1 MKMSSNCYSC
11 VMDRAKFECDMLFE
25 RDEEKLEVMEELVD
39 FMAAHKGDVSSVV
52 GTERENIMK
61 RRSGNL
67 DPYRDLKEESNRA
80 ARDLLPLAVEFYD
93 SSRDGLEALIRIA
106 AAANSMEYGVKGHD
120 FDANTFHEVFQDT
133 LEEKLGGDLEKAR
146 GYLDRFEKI
155 LYLTDNAGEIVFD
168 LFVIEKLED
177 MGKWV
182 VIAPKTEPIL
192 NDVTAEELGRMTD
205 RPLEPSGPVVGL
217 SLEDARP
224 ELLDLLWDE
233 DWLVLAK
240 GMGNF
245 ETITEF
251 DDRLKGRLIYV
262 MRAKCEPVARRA
274 GVPQGSLVVMPV

>member
-1 MKMSSNCYSC
+1 M
-11 VMDRAKFECDMLFE
+11 
-25 RDEEKLEVMEELVD
+25 
-39 FMAAHKGDVSSVV
+39 
-52 GTERENIMK
+52 
-61 RRSGNL
+61 
-67 DPYRDLKEESNRA
+67 
-80 ARDLLPLAVEFYD
+80 
-93 SSRDGLEALIRIA
+93 
-106 AAANSMEYGVKGHD
+106 
-120 FDANTFHEVFQDT
+120 
-133 LEEKLGGDLEKAR
+133 
-146 GYLDRFEKI
+146 DRFEKI

-205 RPLEPSGPVVGL
+205 SPLEPSGPVVGL